1 MAMPPYGKLRSLPYL
16 RSIMTLTLVIANK
29 NYSSWSLRAWL
40 TLKQAEIDF
49 EEVRIVLNTPETHAQ
64 ILQYSPSGRVP
75 ALLHDQLIVWESLA
89 ICEYVA
95 ELAPDRHLLPEER
108 SARAIA
114 RAVSAEMHAGFRDL
128 RESMPMDC
136 RARLPGQ
143 GRKSGVQADID
154 RITELWRNCRQ
165 QFGQSGD
172 WLFGQF
178 SIADA
183 MFAPVV
189 SRFVTYEVELD
200 PVSRDYADT
209 VWALPAMQDWLTAAA
224 AEPEVIVEHKL

>member
-1 MAMPPYGKLRSLPYL
+1 
-16 RSIMTLTLVIANK
+16 MTLTLVIANK

-40 TLKQAEIDF
+40 MLKQAGLDF
-49 EEVRIVLNTPETHAQ
+49 EEVRIALNTPETQAQ

-75 ALLHDQLIVWESLA
+75 TLLHDQLIVWESLA

-95 ELAPDRHLLPEER
+95 ELVPDQHLLPEDR
-108 SARAIA
+108 AARAIA
-114 RAVSAEMHAGFRDL
+114 RAVSSEMHAGFRDL
-128 RESMPMDC
+128 REYMPMDC

-143 GRKSGVQADID
+143 GRQPGVQEDID

-165 QFGQSGD
+165 QFGQGGD

-183 MFAPVV
+183 MFAPVI

-200 PVSRDYADT
+200 PVSRAYADA
-209 VWALPAMQDWLTAAA
+209 VLALPAMQNWLSAAA
-224 AEPEVIVEHKL
+224 AELEVIVEHKL